1 MKIYLRLFAGLCLLT
16 LWAASPTQAQ
26 SYRLNSL
33 SEQLETQSNDLAERA
48 YADFRDS
55 RFSNSGDVEAVYL
68 AQQFSASA
76 RVFHRMVSDR
86 RNDTELRSA
95 VTILSDLL
103 GRTDRDFSRRSRW
116 SDVRR
121 TFEDI
126 QREMSGGDDRRRGDD
141 DGRRSSDDGRT
152 SGRLHWRGT
161 VDDNV
166 QLVIRDD
173 HVEVRTLGGSEYAD
187 ANYNFTSPLP
197 RRRSVNVTVNKLNGR
212 GDVRVLQ
219 QPSRDNDFTAVV
231 EIRDPKGGAKEYEI
245 EVVW

>member
-1 MKIYLRLFAGLCLLT
+1 M
-16 LWAASPTQAQ
+16 
-26 SYRLNSL
+26 
-33 SEQLETQSNDLAERA
+33 
-48 YADFRDS
+48 
-55 RFSNSGDVEAVYL
+55 
-68 AQQFSASA
+68 
-76 RVFHRMVSDR
+76 
-86 RNDTELRSA
+86 
-95 VTILSDLL
+95 TILSDLL

>member
-26 SYRLNSL
+26 SYRLNNL

-141 DGRRSSDDGRT
+141 DGRRTDDGRRSSDDGRT
-152 SGRLHWRGT
+152 TGRLHWRGT
-161 VDDNV
+161 VDG
-166 QLVIRDD
+166 Q
-173 HVEVRTLGGSEYAD
+173 
-187 ANYNFTSPLP
+187 
-197 RRRSVNVTVNKLNGR
+197 
-212 GDVRVLQ
+212 
-219 QPSRDNDFTAVV
+219 
-231 EIRDPKGGAKEYEI
+231 
-245 EVVW
+245 